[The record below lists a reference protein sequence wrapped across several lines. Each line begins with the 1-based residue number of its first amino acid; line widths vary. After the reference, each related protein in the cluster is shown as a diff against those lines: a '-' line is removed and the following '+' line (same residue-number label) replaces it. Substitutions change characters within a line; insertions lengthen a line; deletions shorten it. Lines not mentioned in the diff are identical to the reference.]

1 MLFSIL
7 VMSLSTNISFL
18 SKMFLLLHLHLHL
31 FLFFPSPS
39 LNPSYHPLPLPLLFP
54 TLLLFLPLLLILLP
68 LLLILLSLFLL
79 VLVPVPVALLLD
91 PHIFR
96 TIYARPYTPSPL
108 HPHLLHRPQ
117 VLLTLYLLFFLI
129 LVSHILILFF

>member
-54 TLLLFLPLLLILLP
+54 TLFLFLPLLLILLP

-79 VLVPVPVALLLD
+79 VLVPVALLLD